1 MSLKH
6 IATIDLPEHLQ
17 VGGFDHA
24 AIHHGTNRL
33 YVAHTINNAIDI
45 IDCTVDQFVA
55 SIPNLAGVAGVLVS
69 EEKGLVFSSN
79 RGENTVSIFTAGN
92 ECDIVKIPVGI
103 RPNGLAFD
111 PQHGLLLAAN
121 VGDADVPDSFTLSI
135 LDIHNQELLH
145 SIPVPGRT
153 RWTVFNA
160 RRKEFYINI
169 MEPALIVV
177 VATDQPDRIARTNP
191 IPAAGPHGLDFDA
204 TTDRLLCAC
213 DAGTLIT
220 LEAASGKILNSV
232 ELSGK
237 PDVIFFNENLK
248 HLYIA
253 IGDPGVID
261 VYDTDS
267 FSRLETV
274 HTEKG
279 THTLAF
285 DARLNKVYAFA
296 PQNHCSLVFSD
307 G

>member
-55 SIPNLAGVAGVLVS
+55 SIPNLT
-69 EEKGLVFSSN
+69 N
-79 RGENTVSIFTAGN
+79 RGENTVSIFTVGN

-121 VGDADVPDSFTLSI
+121 VGDADIPDSFTLSI

-160 RRKEFYINI
+160 RRKEFYVNI

-296 PQNHCSLVFSD
+296 PQNHCGLVFSD

>member
-6 IATIDLPEHLQ
+6 ITTIDLPEHQ
-17 VGGFDHA
+17 HAGGFDHA
-24 AIHHGTNRL
+24 AIHYGTNRL

-45 IDCTVDQFVA
+45 IDCSVDQFVA
-55 SIPNLAGVAGVLVS
+55 SIPNLTGVAGALVS
-69 EEKGLVFSSN
+69 EELGLVFSSN
-79 RGENTVSIFTAGN
+79 RGENTVSMFAAGN
-92 ECDIVKIPVGI
+92 EQDMVKIPVGI

-121 VGDADVPDSFTLSI
+121 VGDPDLPDSFTLSI
-135 LDIHNQELLH
+135 VDIHKQELLH

-160 RRKEFYINI
+160 RRNEFYINI

-177 VATDQPDRIARTNP
+177 VASDQPDRIARTHP
-191 IPAAGPHGLDFDA
+191 VPAAGPHGLDFDA
-204 TTDRLLCAC
+204 TTDRVLCAC
-213 DAGTLIT
+213 DAGTLIS
-220 LEAASGKILNSV
+220 LEAVSGKILNSV

-237 PDVIFFNENLK
+237 PDVIFFNGNLK

-261 VYDTDS
+261 VYNTDN

-279 THTLAF
+279 THTLGF
-285 DARLNKVYAFA
+285 DARFNKVYAFA
-296 PQNHCSLVFSD
+296 PQNHCILVFAD
-307 G
+307 R